1 MTVSPVCY
9 LEGTLIRTVTGEQ
22 KVEDLAIGDMLITV
36 EDQIRPVKWIGR
48 MSFKKSSRDWQRAIL
63 PVRIAKGALG
73 NGLPLR
79 DLFVSQKHKLLLEGV
94 FVSAEDLLNGDT
106 VKIAASDG
114 TIKLNYFHVA
124 LETHEALL
132 AEGQPAETL
141 RTDATNREKFE
152 NFAEYLRLYPN
163 EDGKK
168 LQPYA
173 PIAKPRG
180 LRKLVLMLGLSGLVS
195 DPRANARALVAAA
208 KLDL

>member
-9 LEGTLIRTVTGEQ
+9 LEGTLVRTPTGEQ

-36 EDQIRPVKWIGR
+36 EGQIRPVKWIGR
-48 MSFKKSSRDWQRAIL
+48 MSFKKSSRDWQRTIL

-73 NGLPLR
+73 NGLPQR
-79 DLFVSQKHKLLLEGV
+79 DLFVSQKHKLLLDGV

-106 VKIAASDG
+106 VKVAACDG
-114 TIKLNYFHVA
+114 MIKLNYFHVA

-141 RTDATNREKFE
+141 RTDAANREKFE

-180 LRKLVLMLGLSGLVS
+180 LRKLVLMFGLSGLVS
-195 DPRANARALVAAA
+195 DPRAKARSRVAEA